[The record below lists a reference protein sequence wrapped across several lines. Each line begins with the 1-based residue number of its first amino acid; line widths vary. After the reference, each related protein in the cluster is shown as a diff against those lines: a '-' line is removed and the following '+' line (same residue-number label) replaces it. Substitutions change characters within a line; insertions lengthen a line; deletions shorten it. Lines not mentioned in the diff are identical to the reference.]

1 MSFIYL
7 LFLYLSFPAL
17 KKNYSVRL
25 PFLKLVFVI
34 QFLSVIVIIFSFSSC
49 DSRQPISDTLTEK
62 EQRRVIYGQPVS
74 IKHTDFTVIPMQIV
88 DERDIAEASY
98 TDDGK
103 IAEDISQNAHNL
115 IFFDE
120 KTKETHLLTTQ
131 KFKRIAF
138 YFEEIGNYKESST
151 IILYKTIQE
160 DSNKDGFY
168 DWKDAVVMY
177 VSDNR
182 GRYFRAV
189 TPKNTRTIDWTV
201 EKEKGQIYF
210 RYIADSDSNNVFDLK
225 DPVYINKLDLKQ
237 LRDSKSLKDSTQISV
252 PLIEIEQRKRYEE
265 ILLNK

>member
-1 MSFIYL
+1 MKKKYFLIFSLSKF
-7 LFLYLSFPAL
+7 LFLST
-17 KKNYSVRL
+17 
-25 PFLKLVFVI
+25 FLVL
-34 QFLSVIVIIFSFSSC
+34 FLFIFGSC
-49 DSRQPISDTLTEK
+49 NSRQIISENLDEK
-62 EQRRVIYGQPVS
+62 DQRKVIYGQPVS
-74 IKHTDFTVIPMQIV
+74 IKNTDFTIVPMQIV
-88 DERDIAEASY
+88 DERDIADARY

-103 IAEDISQNAHNL
+103 TVEDISQNAHNL

-138 YFEEIGNYKESST
+138 SFEEIGTYKESST
-151 IILYKTIQE
+151 IILYKTIHE
-160 DSNKDGFY
+160 DYNKDGFY

-177 VSDNR
+177 VSDDR

-210 RYIADSDSNNVFDLK
+210 RYISDSDSNRIFDLK

-237 LRDSKSLKDSTQISV
+237 LRDSKSLKDSTQIST
-252 PLIEIEQRKRYEE
+252 PLINAEERKRYED
-265 ILLNK
+265 ILLSK

>member
-1 MSFIYL
+1 M
-7 LFLYLSFPAL
+7 
-17 KKNYSVRL
+17 
-25 PFLKLVFVI
+25 
-34 QFLSVIVIIFSFSSC
+34 IFTFSSC
-49 DSRQPISDTLTEK
+49 DSRQPISETLESD

-74 IKHTDFTVIPMQIV
+74 VKNTDFTVVPMQIV
-88 DERDIAEASY
+88 NARDIAEARY

-103 IAEDISQNAHNL
+103 TAEDISQNAHNL

-138 YFEEIGNYKESST
+138 YFEEIGTYKESST
-151 IILYKTIQE
+151 IILYKTVQE
-160 DSNKDGFY
+160 DYNQDGFY

-189 TPKNTRTIDWTV
+189 TPRNTRTIDWTV

-210 RYIADSDSNNVFDLK
+210 RYISDSDSNHVFDLK
-225 DPVYINKLDLKQ
+225 DPVHINKLDLKQ
-237 LRDSKSLKDSTQISV
+237 LRDAKSLKDSTQIST
-252 PLIEIEQRKRYEE
+252 PLMNTEERKRYEE
-265 ILLNK
+265 ILLNNH

>member
-1 MSFIYL
+1 MKKKYSFIPISKFSYFF
-7 LFLYLSFPAL
+7 LF
-17 KKNYSVRL
+17 
-25 PFLKLVFVI
+25 I
-34 QFLSVIVIIFSFSSC
+34 LSVSFGSC
-49 DSRQPISDTLTEK
+49 NSRQPVSDNSTDK
-62 EQRRVIYGQPVS
+62 DVRRVIYGQPVS
-74 IKHTDFTVIPMQIV
+74 IKNTDFTVIPMQIV
-88 DERDIAEASY
+88 DERDIAEARY

-103 IAEDISQNAHNL
+103 TAEDISQNAHNL

-138 YFEEIGNYKESST
+138 SFEEVGTYKESST
-151 IILYKTIQE
+151 IILYKTLQE
-160 DSNKDGFY
+160 DSNQDGFY

-201 EKEKGQIYF
+201 EREKGQIYF
-210 RYIADSDSNNVFDLK
+210 RYIADSDSNHVFDLK

-237 LRDSKSLKDSTQISV
+237 LREAKSMKDSTQIST
-252 PLIEIEQRKRYEE
+252 PLIDKEARKEYEE
-265 ILLNK
+265 ILLSK

>member
-1 MSFIYL
+1 MKKKYSLVLDLISFFFRFS
-7 LFLYLSFPAL
+7 FLAIF
-17 KKNYSVRL
+17 V
-25 PFLKLVFVI
+25 FL
-34 QFLSVIVIIFSFSSC
+34 FSSC
-49 DSRQPISDTLTEK
+49 DSRQPISENLTEK
-62 EQRRVIYGQPVS
+62 GQQRVIYGQPVS
-74 IKHTDFTVIPMQIV
+74 VKNTDFTIVPMQVV
-88 DERDIAEASY
+88 DERDIAEARY

-103 IAEDISQNAHNL
+103 TAEDISQNAQNL

-120 KTKETHLLTTQ
+120 RTKETHLLTTQ

-138 YFEEIGNYKESST
+138 SFEEIGTFRESST

-160 DSNKDGFY
+160 DSNRDGFY

-210 RYIADSDSNNVFDLK
+210 RYISDSDSNRIFDLK
-225 DPVYINKLDLKQ
+225 DPVYINKLDLTH
-237 LRDSKSLKDSTQISV
+237 LRDSKSLKDSTQIST
-252 PLIEIEQRKRYEE
+252 PLITDKDRKRYED
-265 ILLNK
+265 ILLNSN

>member
-1 MSFIYL
+1 MKKNNSIRIQFSSFCSFAHFFIFVLFVL
-7 LFLYLSFPAL
+7 LF
-17 KKNYSVRL
+17 N
-25 PFLKLVFVI
+25 
-34 QFLSVIVIIFSFSSC
+34 FSSC
-49 DSRQPISDTLTEK
+49 DSRQPISKGLDDK
-62 EQRRVIYGQPVS
+62 EHRRVIYGQPVS
-74 IKHTDFTVIPMQIV
+74 VKNTDVTIIPMQVV

-103 IAEDISQNAHNL
+103 TAEDISQNAHNL

-138 YFEEIGNYKESST
+138 SFEDIGTYKESST

-177 VSDNR
+177 VSNNR

-189 TPKNTRTIDWTV
+189 TPRNTRTIDWTV
-201 EKEKGQIYF
+201 EREKGQIYF
-210 RYIADSDSNNVFDLK
+210 RYISDSDSNHVFDLK
-225 DPVYINKLDLKQ
+225 DRVYINKLDLKQ
-237 LRDSKSLKDSTQISV
+237 LRDSKSLKDSTQIST
-252 PLIEIEQRKRYEE
+252 PLMNEEDRKRYED
-265 ILLNK
+265 ILLNSH

>member
-1 MSFIYL
+1 MKKKYSF
-7 LFLYLSFPAL
+7 
-17 KKNYSVRL
+17 L
-25 PFLKLVFVI
+25 PFS
-34 QFLSVIVIIFSFSSC
+34 LSKSLLSSFSILIIFSFSIFCSC
-49 DSRQPISDTLTEK
+49 DSKQPVSENIAEK
-62 EQRRVIYGQPVS
+62 DQRRVIYGQPVS
-74 IKHTDFTVIPMQIV
+74 VKNTDFTIIPMQIV
-88 DERDIAEASY
+88 DERDIAEARY

-103 IAEDISQNAHNL
+103 TAEDISQNANNF

-131 KFKRIAF
+131 KFKRIGF
-138 YFEEIGNYKESST
+138 SFEEVGIYKESTT

-182 GRYFRAV
+182 GRHFRAV
-189 TPKNTRTIDWTV
+189 TPHNTRTIDWTV
-201 EKEKGQIYF
+201 EKERGHIYF
-210 RYIADSDSNNVFDLK
+210 RYISDSDSNHIFDLK

-237 LRDSKSLKDSTQISV
+237 LRDAKSLKDSTQIST
-252 PLIEIEQRKRYEE
+252 PLINNEERKRYEE

>member
-1 MSFIYL
+1 MNKKHVLSALLRLFPIKLPSFIF
-7 LFLYLSFPAL
+7 LF
-17 KKNYSVRL
+17 
-25 PFLKLVFVI
+25 FLFISLN
-34 QFLSVIVIIFSFSSC
+34 SC
-49 DSRQPISDTLTEK
+49 DSRQPISQSSEEK

-74 IKHTDFTVIPMQIV
+74 IKNTDFTIIPMQIV
-88 DERDIAEASY
+88 DERDIAEARY

-103 IAEDISQNAHNL
+103 TAEDISQNANNL

-138 YFEEIGNYKESST
+138 SFEEIGTYNKSST

-160 DSNKDGFY
+160 DSNQDGFY

-201 EKEKGQIYF
+201 EREKEQIYF
-210 RYIADSDSNNVFDLK
+210 RYISDSDSNHVFDLK
-225 DPVYINKLDLKQ
+225 DPVYINKLDLNH
-237 LRDSKSLKDSTQISV
+237 LRDPKSLKDSSQISM
-252 PLIEIEQRKRYEE
+252 PLIEEKARKEYEE
-265 ILLNK
+265 ILLSK

>member
-1 MSFIYL
+1 MKKNYSFIYL
-7 LFLYLSFPAL
+7 SISCLSKLRLLFSF
-17 KKNYSVRL
+17 
-25 PFLKLVFVI
+25 
-34 QFLSVIVIIFSFSSC
+34 IVIPLFIFSSC
-49 DSRQPISDTLTEK
+49 DSRQPISESLDEK
-62 EQRRVIYGQPVS
+62 DQRRVIYGQPVS
-74 IKHTDFTVIPMQIV
+74 IKNTDFTIVPMQIV

-103 IAEDISQNAHNL
+103 TAEDISQNAHNL

-138 YFEEIGNYKESST
+138 SFEEVGTDKESSI
-151 IILYKTIQE
+151 IILYKTIHE
-160 DSNKDGFY
+160 DSNQDGFY

-189 TPKNTRTIDWTV
+189 TPRNTRTIDWTV

-210 RYIADSDSNNVFDLK
+210 RYIADSDSNHVFDLK

-237 LRDSKSLKDSTQISV
+237 LRDAKNMKDSTQIST
-252 PLIEIEQRKRYEE
+252 PFIDSELRKRYEE
-265 ILLNK
+265 ILLNNN